1 MQKLNDPKIAIILV
15 IVAAALIFAS
25 VKFTKKVN
33 HSDAKSSIYLD
44 EKDQQDMIKAFQD
57 GSAYTVNPGDP
68 TAAAQPPSP
77 AGQ

>member
-1 MQKLNDPKIAIILV
+1 MQKFNDPKIAIILV
-15 IVAAALIFAS
+15 VVAAALIFAS

-57 GSAYTVNPGDP
+57 GSAYSVQPGNPS
-68 TAAAQPPSP
+68 AAQPAAP
-77 AGQ
+77 APGQ

>member
-44 EKDQQDMIKAFQD
+44 EKDQQEMIKAFQD

-68 TAAAQPPSP
+68 TAVAQPPSP